1 MSDHCDHCH
10 PSCHAELARD
20 WHSDWAGLGSWRKG
34 VWCVK
39 AGSRSGSSAFD
50 GIASTAATRHH
61 VRTGIRR
68 QNITTDAANR
78 MDDIATWIERGE
90 HLRGDDE

>member
-34 VWCVK
+34 ECPTCAERAAIAAWLRGLRVS
-39 AGSRSGSSAFD
+39 AGE
-50 GIASTAATRHH
+50 
-61 VRTGIRR
+61 
-68 QNITTDAANR
+68 NITTDAANR